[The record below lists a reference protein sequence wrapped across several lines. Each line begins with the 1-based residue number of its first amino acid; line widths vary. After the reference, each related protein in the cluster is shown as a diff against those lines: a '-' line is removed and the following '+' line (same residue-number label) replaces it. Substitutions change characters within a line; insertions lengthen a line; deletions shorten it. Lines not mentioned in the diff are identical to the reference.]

1 MKLQELR
8 SAPQLN
14 RGRNVIDHKKRK
26 REEKEGRKEGG
37 AGNFNFQLASR
48 FLSKSKP
55 PEIHSLTQTSTINPQ
70 FFFCSYGLS
79 KGTYVK
85 AWIIAFIQ
93 YTWKYAYLIFG
104 KRNRVLH
111 LERRNPSTSML
122 LYALSSQLS
131 SPGIEE
137 TVEGNGLQRLQIY
150 EYGYLG
156 TGNGAA
162 GLELV

>member
-14 RGRNVIDHKKRK
+14 RRQRNRSQKKKKRRK
-26 REEKEGRKEGG
+26 GREERGG
-37 AGNFNFQLASR
+37 SWQLRFPVGLSLFEQKQATWNSFASPNFNNY
-48 FLSKSKP
+48 SKKK
-55 PEIHSLTQTSTINPQ
+55 N
-70 FFFCSYGLS
+70 CRYGLS

-85 AWIIAFIQ
+85 VWIIASIQ
-93 YTWKYAYLIFG
+93 YTTLQAYQFFWQ
-104 KRNRVLH
+104 RNRVLQ
-111 LERRNPSTSML
+111 LERRNPSTSIL
-122 LYALSSQLS
+122 LQALSSQLS

-137 TVEGNGLQRLQIY
+137 KAEGNGLPRLQIY
-150 EYGYLG
+150 EYGHLG